1 MLTGISAQ
9 VIEDSI
15 SDLGIRL
22 TTLQL
27 RFPRFILAEVNT
39 HRQLSKNARS
49 TRAVPTLKLIDEVR
63 LRPFIPVKWLK
74 NKSGMQATEP
84 MSPEDA
90 VKAESLWRQAAASAA
105 DFAEALFATGLHKQ
119 WAGRVL
125 EPFMF
130 VDSLVSSTHWANFD
144 TLRNHPDAQPE
155 IEVLAKCII
164 EARALSTPKLLK
176 PGEWHLPYVTE
187 EDFYGTQSD
196 IIDFEDALEK
206 AKMLSTAR
214 CARVSYAPFDGNA
227 SPEKEIE
234 RYFNLVGSTPI
245 HASPAEHQAT
255 PDVLEIKGGN
265 PHFGRK
271 GWKTPELHGNFFGW
285 NQHRKMIPN
294 NYIPDSWE
302 TISL

>member
-1 MLTGISAQ
+1 MLTEISAQ

-15 SDLGIRL
+15 SELGIRL

-27 RFPRFILAEVNT
+27 RFPRFILAELNT
-39 HRQLSKNARS
+39 HRQISKNARS

-63 LRPFIPVKWLK
+63 TKPFIPVKWLK
-74 NKSGMQATEP
+74 NKPGMQATEP

-90 VKAESLWRQAAASAA
+90 VKAEALWRQAAASAA
-105 DFAEALFATGLHKQ
+105 DYAEALFATGLHKQ

-125 EPFMF
+125 EPFMY
-130 VDSLVSSTHWANFD
+130 VDSLVSSTHWANFEA
-144 TLRNHPDAQPE
+144 LRDHPDAQPE
-155 IEVLAKCII
+155 IEVLAKAII
-164 EARALSTPKLLK
+164 AARAASKPTPLK
-176 PGEWHLPYVTE
+176 QGQWHLPYCTFE
-187 EDFYGTQSD
+187 EKFTVSQTGDYR
-196 IIDFEDALEK
+196 DALK
-206 AKMLSTAR
+206 LSTAR

-245 HASPAEHQAT
+245 HASPTEHQAT
-255 PDVLEIKGGN
+255 PDIMVVKAGN

-271 GWKTPELHGNFFGW
+271 DWEFPEKHGNFFGW
-285 NQHRKMIPN
+285 KQHRKFIDN

-302 TISL
+302 NISL

>member
-15 SDLGIRL
+15 SELGIRL

-27 RFPRFILAEVNT
+27 RFPRFILAELNT

-63 LRPFIPVKWLK
+63 LNPFIPVKWMK

-84 MSPEDA
+84 MSPEEA

-105 DFAEALFATGLHKQ
+105 DYAEALFATGLHKQ

-144 TLRNHPDAQPE
+144 ALRDHPDAQPE
-155 IEVLAKCII
+155 IEVLAKAII
-164 EARALSTPKLLK
+164 EARAGSSPVNLK
-176 PGEWHLPYVTE
+176 PGQWHLPYCTFGE
-187 EDFYGTQSD
+187 KILAEDSGDYS
-196 IIDFEDALEK
+196 EALK
-206 AKMLSTAR
+206 LSTAR
-214 CARVSYAPFDGNA
+214 CARVSYAPFDGNG
-227 SPEKEIE
+227 SIEKELE
-234 RYFNLVGSTPI
+234 RYFSLVGSTPI

-255 PDVLEIKGGN
+255 PDILKVAGGN
-265 PHFGRK
+265 VLFGRK
-271 GWKTPELHGNFFGW
+271 DWTEPKKHGNFFGW
-285 NQHRKMIPN
+285 IQHRKTIPN
-294 NYIPDSWE
+294 NYVPDPWE
-302 TISL
+302 NISL